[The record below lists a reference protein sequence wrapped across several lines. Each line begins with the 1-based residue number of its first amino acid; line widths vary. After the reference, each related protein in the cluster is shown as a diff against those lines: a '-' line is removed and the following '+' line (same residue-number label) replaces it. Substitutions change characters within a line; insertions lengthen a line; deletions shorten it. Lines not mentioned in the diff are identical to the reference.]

1 MKPFQTLAMVLAMLA
16 TLAAFA
22 QDEGVG
28 LALVAEGF
36 DSPLYL
42 ADPNDG
48 TDRLFVVDQAG
59 LVYVVTGEGEVEAE
73 PLLDISDRLAP
84 RRDGL
89 EERGLLGFAL
99 HPEFP
104 AKSWIYLH
112 YSAPLRAGA
121 PSNWN
126 HTRRV
131 SEFAIS
137 SDDPNRVDP
146 DSERVLIELDWPT
159 HKHNGGGLAF
169 GPDGLLYVGLGD
181 GGGVHGI
188 GDRPDY
194 RQLDEL
200 EDGERWWPEWHHF
213 NELAFDLE
221 SWFGKILRIDVDRG
235 FPGYAIPADNPF
247 VGAAGRD
254 EIFAWGFRQPYR
266 FAFDAD
272 TGDLYVSAT
281 SEIAWEAIYRVD
293 GPGNYGWP
301 VLEGSRCVDIETRTE
316 VASCRSVGP
325 HGEPL
330 RGAVVEYANLGVG
343 EEGVGSAVV
352 GAHVYRG
359 SALPALQG
367 RLVVADWSAGFSPAA
382 GQLLLADSSDEAPWA
397 LEPLLQLEAYVLSLG
412 RDAQGELYVLTNQ
425 VVGLGEA
432 TGQVFKVVPASEAS
446 AVTAAVVAA
455 RTDDPAAE
463 EPAVAIEALDA
474 TTGWYTA
481 AQATAGRA
489 AFEQHCA
496 ACHERNMGGAGP
508 FPPIT
513 GSSFFRTWEGRSAE
527 ALYQYVHAM
536 MPLGQGGSLSDE
548 TYLEIMAHW
557 LRFHGYPGGEQ
568 PLVDPAQ
575 LAPLEL
581 RAP

>member
-1 MKPFQTLAMVLAMLA
+1 VKLFTTLTIALALTA
-16 TLAAFA
+16 TSAFA
-22 QDEGVG
+22 QEDEVG
-28 LALVAEGF
+28 LALLAEGF

-48 TDRLFVVDQAG
+48 TGRLFVVDQAG
-59 LVYVVTGEGEVEAE
+59 LVYVLTGDGEVAAE

-84 RRDGL
+84 RREGL

-104 AKSWIYLH
+104 GKGWIYLH
-112 YSAPLRAGA
+112 YSAPLRADA

-137 SDDPNRVDP
+137 ADDPNRVDP
-146 DSERVLIELDWPT
+146 ASERVLIELDWPT

-169 GPDGLLYVGLGD
+169 GPDGYLYIGFGD

-194 RQLDEL
+194 RELDEL

-213 NELAFDLE
+213 NELAFDLD
-221 SWFGKILRIDVDRG
+221 SWFGKVLRIDVDRG
-235 FPGYAIPADNPF
+235 FPGYAVPADNPF
-247 VGAAGRD
+247 VGTTGRD

-266 FAFDAD
+266 FSFDLD

-301 VLEGSRCVDIETRTE
+301 VLEGSRCVDIETRSE
-316 VASCRSVGP
+316 LAACPSVGP
-325 HGEPL
+325 LGEPL
-330 RGAVVEYANLGVG
+330 RGAVVEYPNLSLG
-343 EEGVGSAVV
+343 EEGLGSAVV

-359 SALPALQG
+359 TAVPALQG
-367 RLVVADWSAGFSPAA
+367 RLVVADWSAGFAPAA
-382 GQLLLADSSDEAPWA
+382 GQLLLADPADETPWP
-397 LEPLLQLEAYVLSLG
+397 LEPLLQVDAYILSLG
-412 RDAQGELYVLTNQ
+412 QDAQGELYLLTNQ
-425 VVGLGEA
+425 VVGLGET
-432 TGQVFKVVPASEAS
+432 TGQVLKVVPASEAS
-446 AVTAAVVAA
+446 VDAAAVVPGRPDEPVADPPTQAA
-455 RTDDPAAE
+455 APLD
-463 EPAVAIEALDA
+463 EAS
-474 TTGWYTA
+474 GWYTA

-489 AFEQHCA
+489 AFDQHCA
-496 ACHERNMGGAGP
+496 ACHERDMGGAGP
-508 FPPIT
+508 FPAIT
-513 GSSFFRTWEGRSAE
+513 GSSFFRRWEGQSAE
-527 ALYQYVHAM
+527 ALYHLIHAT

-557 LRFHGYPGGEQ
+557 LRFHGHPGGEL

-575 LAPLEL
+575 LRPLEL